1 MLNINKIMGAE
12 EDVVRFM
19 KIEFNK
25 RVQRLNNGQ
34 AYYEKLTTTD
44 ADVEKT
50 LNGFLMIHDE
60 IIKIGNEIER
70 YTGEK
75 LTLEIIENG
84 FKNID

>member
-19 KIEFNK
+19 KKEFNK
-25 RVQRLNNGQ
+25 RVERLNNGQ
-34 AYYEKLTTTD
+34 AYYNKPTTTD
-44 ADVEKT
+44 VDVEKT

-75 LTLEIIENG
+75 IDIDILENG
-84 FKNID
+84 FNV